1 MFSQIFDSRISKEI
15 AISFIEKFSVSILNF
30 IASIFL
36 IKLLGFES
44 LGFIGSFSL
53 ITGVALTISDGG
65 FTQLILKLN
74 NLNSKDY
81 SGIFIVN
88 FFIALILIAI
98 IFLFAENFASYYNDQ
113 SLTYWLKLYTLT
125 IIFNSLSIVPVAIMT
140 KTGKYKKLLKLNSIA
155 ILSSLILFYI
165 YYMQTGNI
173 NYRDSMYYFILL
185 SFLRS
190 VFLLVF
196 LRLNLSLSNISFKN
210 IIDNLDF
217 NISVIFGQIINSV
230 GVNIVAF
237 ALPNL
242 IDYKVAGIYALFNKI
257 KEFSV
262 GNINH
267 SIHRVIFSSLSSLKE
282 YNKRNNMMLSSTA
295 LAALISLIIM
305 MGVFTFKDL
314 IITIFG
320 SSDNTIE
327 YDFIIL
333 YVCFLG
339 SLWPILNLNSIY
351 LQHENHKKYLSIEI
365 IGLLLSLLIF
375 LIIKEPIS
383 FVLYMSLSFFICT
396 LISSYLLYVKRSI
409 RIYISLYCVSLLLIF
424 LWII

>member
-15 AISFIEKFSVSILNF
+15 VISFIEKFSVSILNF

-196 LRLNLSLSNISFKN
+196 LRLNLCLSNISFKN

-305 MGVFTFKDL
+305 MGVFTFRDL

-351 LQHENHKKYLSIEI
+351 LQHENHKKYLSIEV

>member
-15 AISFIEKFSVSILNF
+15 VISFIEKFSVSILNF

>member
-15 AISFIEKFSVSILNF
+15 VISFIEKFSVSILNF

-88 FFIALILIAI
+88 FFIGLTLISI
-98 IFLFAENFASYYNDQ
+98 IFLFAENFASYYDDQ

-125 IIFNSLSIVPVAIMT
+125 IIFNSLSIVPVAVMT

-165 YYMQTGNI
+165 YYVQTGNI
-173 NYRDSMYYFILL
+173 NYRESMYYFILL

-190 VFLLVF
+190 LLLLIF
-196 LRLNLSLSNISFKN
+196 FRFNLSLSKISFKN

-217 NISVIFGQIINSV
+217 NISVILGQIINSV

-242 IDYKVAGIYALFNKI
+242 IDYQVAGIYALFNKI

-267 SIHRVIFSSLSSLKE
+267 SVHRVIFSSLSSLKE
-282 YNKRNNMMLSSTA
+282 YNKRNNLMLSSTA
-295 LAALISLIIM
+295 LASLIALIIM
-305 MGVFTFKDL
+305 IGIFIFRDL
-314 IITIFG
+314 IILLFG
-320 SSDNTIE
+320 SPDNTIE
-327 YDFIIL
+327 YGFIIL

-351 LQHENHKKYLSIEI
+351 LQHENHKKYLSVEI

-375 LIIKEPIS
+375 LITEEPVN

-396 LISSYLLYVKRSI
+396 LISSYLLYMKRSI
-409 RIYISLYCVSLLLIF
+409 RIYISLYCISLLLIF

>member
-15 AISFIEKFSVSILNF
+15 VISFIEKFSVSILNF

-305 MGVFTFKDL
+305 MGVFTFRDL

-351 LQHENHKKYLSIEI
+351 LQHENHKKYLSIEV